1 MTVRDSMYRM
11 SPRQKERSRMTVF
24 KRAHLYHNNRL
35 YLNAMYRERS
45 PLDDELIQD
54 LVELSLSQYTRL
66 RRYCQSVVR
75 SVSEV
80 CFFLVTVHGGFPH
93 LP

>member
-1 MTVRDSMYRM
+1 MHRM
-11 SPRQKERSRMTVF
+11 SPREKERCRTVVL
-24 KRAHLYHNNRL
+24 KRAHLHYYSRM
-35 YLNAMYRERS
+35 YLNAMYRQRS
-45 PLDDELIQD
+45 PLDDKLIRD

-80 CFFLVTVHGGFPH
+80 C
-93 LP
+93 LPCC

>member
-1 MTVRDSMYRM
+1 MAVLKRAQLYHC
-11 SPRQKERSRMTVF
+11 SRM
-24 KRAHLYHNNRL
+24 
-35 YLNAMYRERS
+35 YLNAMYRQRS
-45 PLDDELIQD
+45 PLDDKLIRD

-80 CFFLVTVHGGFPH
+80 CPRRQPIMTPLTFNSVTFVPRGHYCPLSVIH
-93 LP
+93 

>member
-1 MTVRDSMYRM
+1 M
-11 SPRQKERSRMTVF
+11 SPKQKERSRAMVLR
-24 KRAHLYHNNRL
+24 RAHLYHYSRM
-35 YLNAMYRERS
+35 YLNAMYRQRS
-45 PLDDELIQD
+45 PLDDELIRD

-80 CFFLVTVHGGFPH
+80 RPPCCRSITAFPYA
-93 LP
+93 P